1 MKVLITGGSG
11 LLGQYL
17 NIFLSKK
24 FEILS
29 VYLNNSGNCIEYN
42 SKRVDIRNY
51 GKISDVISSFKPQ
64 IIVHTA
70 AYSKPEIVEKL
81 SFFDVYKINVEATKY
96 LAELSELYNTKII
109 FTSTDLVYDG
119 VQGSMI
125 PESGKINPISVY
137 AKTKFLAEQI
147 IRKTTDNYIIL
158 RTSLLYGLALNNT
171 SNYFTYIFNNLQSGK
186 PVRLFYDQ
194 YRTPLSLIN
203 ASILIED
210 LILKD
215 VKSETINFGGLQR
228 VSRLELAQILCNVGG
243 FDKSLL
249 EKISMDDVPEVI
261 KVPDVSLDTKKLQTY
276 TSLQK
281 TIEESIEEI
290 IKYGKN

>member
-29 VYLNNSGNCIEYN
+29 LYLNNSGNCIEYN
-42 SKRVDIRNY
+42 SKKVDICNY
-51 GKISDVISSFKPQ
+51 RKIFDVISSFKPQ

-81 SFFDVYKINVEATKY
+81 SFYDVYKINVEATKY
-96 LAELSELYNTKII
+96 LAELSELNNAKII

-261 KVPDVSLDTKKLQTY
+261 KVPDVSLDTKKLQAY